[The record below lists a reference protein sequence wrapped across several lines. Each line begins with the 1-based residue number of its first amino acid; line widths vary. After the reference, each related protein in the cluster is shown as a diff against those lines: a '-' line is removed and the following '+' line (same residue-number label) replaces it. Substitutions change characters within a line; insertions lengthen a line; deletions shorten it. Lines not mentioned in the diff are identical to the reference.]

1 MQPVQL
7 LQSGS
12 VVIIGNDAL
21 HVSFHSKPFTAT
33 FHSRSHTQVTHCT
46 LLRLILPC
54 IFSSTL
60 QCPSSNTEHSD
71 ACRSRL
77 LLQNDAFKQ

>member
-21 HVSFHSKPFTAT
+21 RGSFHGKPFTAT

-46 LLRLILPC
+46 LLRLIMPC
-54 IFSSTL
+54 ILSSTFYSARRATPNI
-60 QCPSSNTEHSD
+60 QTPAVHS
-71 ACRSRL
+71 
-77 LLQNDAFKQ
+77 